1 MKILVVD
8 DEAGI
13 RDLCA
18 EMLNTAGHQ
27 VSVALS
33 GEEAVERLGEGW
45 DIVLADIT
53 MPGIVNGNELV
64 RRTRALGNTDVL
76 LMTGSPDLDTAIEA
90 MKDGAFDYL
99 IKPFTQDALLMAVKR
114 CDDRRQLSQ
123 ELAREKA
130 LRGELDRAYTE
141 LARMEKVRESFGQ
154 FVTPEVAEFV
164 LAHPRDFLKHGARK
178 TVTIMFV
185 DVRGFTAFSARVQ
198 PEEVVA
204 VLNEIFLLVIN
215 AIQIEGGMLNKF
227 LGDGLMAVFGAP
239 VPIVNHAQAAARAA
253 LRAREGVDTLSA
265 SRRKLGLDPLR
276 IGIGLNTG
284 EVVAGCVGTTHR
296 AEYSVIGHAVNLA
309 ARLESIAAAG
319 QVLVGPETLVLLRD
333 AFELSGT
340 IALKVA
346 GVVEPVPMAEL
357 IAEKRGTANPERTYA
372 GAYQTIPRNGE
383 A

>member
-1 MKILVVD
+1 MRILVVD

-13 RDLCA
+13 RDLCSQ
-18 EMLNTAGHQ
+18 MLSSVGHQ
-27 VSVALS
+27 VSVASS
-33 GEEAVERLGEGW
+33 GEEAVHRLDEGW

-76 LMTGSPDLDTAIEA
+76 LMTGSPDLDTAIQA

-114 CDDRRQLSQ
+114 CVDRRQLSQ

-130 LRGELDRAYTE
+130 LRGELDRAYSE

-164 LAHPRDFLKHGARK
+164 LAHPRDFLKHGERK
-178 TVTIMFV
+178 TVTIMFA
-185 DVRGFTAFSARVQ
+185 DVRGFTSFSARVQ

-204 VLNEIFLLVIN
+204 VLNEIFLLVID
-215 AIQIEGGMLNKF
+215 AIQGERGMLNKF

-239 VPIVNHAQAAARAA
+239 VPIVDHAVAAARAA
-253 LRAREGVDTLSA
+253 LRAREAVDTMSVA
-265 SRRKLGLDPLR
+265 RRKLGLDPLR

-284 EVVAGCVGTTHR
+284 EVVAGCVGTTER

-319 QVLVGPETLVLLRD
+319 QILVGPETLVLLKD
-333 AFELSGT
+333 VFELSGT

-346 GVVEPVPMAEL
+346 GVAEPVPMAEL
-357 IAEKRGTANPERTYA
+357 IAETQTAANSERISTDVH
-372 GAYQTIPRNGE
+372 QTVTRNGE

>member
-13 RDLCA
+13 RDMCGQ
-18 EMLNTAGHQ
+18 MLSAVGHR
-27 VSVALS
+27 VSVATS
-33 GEEAVERLGEGW
+33 GEEAAPRLAEEW
-45 DIVLADIT
+45 DVVLTDIT

-64 RRTRALGNTDVL
+64 RRARAVGNTDVL
-76 LMTGSPDLDTAIEA
+76 LMTGSPDLDTAIQA

-123 ELAREKA
+123 ELVREKA
-130 LRGELDRAYTE
+130 LRGELDRAYSE

-164 LAHPRDFLKHGARK
+164 LAHPRDFLKHGERK
-178 TVTIMFV
+178 IVTIMFA
-185 DVRGFTAFSARVQ
+185 DVRGFTSFSARVE

-215 AIQIEGGMLNKF
+215 AIQMEGGMLNKF
-227 LGDGLMAVFGAP
+227 LGDGLMAVFGVP

-253 LRAREGVDTLSA
+253 LRARKAVESLSM
-265 SRRKLGLDPLR
+265 SRRALGLDPLR

-284 EVVAGCVGTTHR
+284 EVVAGCVGTTER

-319 QVLVGPETLVLLRD
+319 QILMGPETLVLLRD

-346 GVVEPVPMAEL
+346 GVAEPVPMAEL
-357 IAEKRGTANPERTYA
+357 IAEKRSVTNPHGRDPH
-372 GAYQTIPRNGE
+372 AYETIPRNGE
-383 A
+383 V